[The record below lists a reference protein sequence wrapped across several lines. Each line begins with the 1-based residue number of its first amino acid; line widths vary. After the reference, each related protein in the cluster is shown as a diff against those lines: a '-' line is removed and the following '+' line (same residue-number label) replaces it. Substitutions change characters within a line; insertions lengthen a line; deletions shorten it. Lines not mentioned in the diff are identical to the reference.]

1 MTARPILN
9 HTLVADPG
17 VRPHAWLLMLHGF
30 FGAGRNWAT
39 VARRVVAARPEWGIV
54 LADLRLH
61 GGSQGFAPP
70 HTLEAC
76 ADDLAALR
84 DAVVPRADGPDVPLR
99 AVLGHSF
106 GGKVALMY
114 LSRHPA
120 GLRQFWIV
128 DADPSPSAPQGGAW
142 EMLRAVKALPS
153 SFRAREDAVAGLER
167 SGFDRRTAEW
177 MATNLERTDDGY
189 RWRLDFVGL
198 EALLRDFFQTDL
210 WGVIERFPPD
220 VDLHVVRATRSDI
233 VPEASVS
240 RLQAIGRAT
249 GRVAVDH
256 VAGGHW
262 LNADNPDA
270 LVALLAAGLP
280 AT

>member
-1 MTARPILN
+1 MTVRPILN

-17 VRPHAWLLMLHGF
+17 VRPRAWLLVLHGF

-39 VARRVVAARPEWGIV
+39 VARRLTAARPEWGVV

-61 GGSQGFAPP
+61 GASQGFAPP

-76 ADDLAALR
+76 ADDLVALR
-84 DAVVPRADGPDVPLR
+84 AAVSRADGAEAPVR

-106 GGKVALMY
+106 GGKVALTY
-114 LSRHPA
+114 LARHPD
-120 GLRQFWIV
+120 GVRQGWIV
-128 DADPSPSAPQGGAW
+128 DADPSASAPGGGAW

-153 SFRAREDAVAGLER
+153 SFRAREDLVADLER

-177 MATNLERTDDGY
+177 MATNLERADDGY
-189 RWRLDFVGL
+189 RWRLDFAAL
-198 EALLRDFFQTDL
+198 EVLLRDFFQTDL
-210 WGVIERFPPD
+210 WGVIERLPPD

-233 VPEASVS
+233 IPEASVS

-270 LVALLAAGLP
+270 LVALVAAGLP
-280 AT
+280 AA